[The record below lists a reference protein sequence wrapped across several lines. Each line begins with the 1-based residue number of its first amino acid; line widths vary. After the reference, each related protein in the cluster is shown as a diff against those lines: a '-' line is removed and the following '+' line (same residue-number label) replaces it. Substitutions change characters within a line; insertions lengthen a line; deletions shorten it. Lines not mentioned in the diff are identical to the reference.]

1 MQKGGY
7 VYIMTNRHHTVLYI
21 GVTNSLIRRVDEHKQ
36 KRNPKSFTARYNVDK
51 LVYFEGFHEIGE
63 AIAREKQIKAG
74 SRQKKIDLIQ
84 SINKEWNDLADGLEE

>member
-7 VYIMTNRHHTVLYI
+7 VYIMTNRHHSVLYV
-21 GVTNSLIRRVDEHKQ
+21 GVTNNLIRRVDEHKQ

-74 SRQKKIDLIQ
+74 SRQKKVDLIE
-84 SINKEWNDLADGLEE
+84 SINKEWNDLADGLED

>member
-7 VYIMTNRHHTVLYI
+7 VYIMTNRHHTVLYV
-21 GVTNSLIRRVDEHKQ
+21 GVTNNLIRRVDEHKQ

-74 SRQKKIDLIQ
+74 SRQKKVDLIE
-84 SINKEWNDLADGLEE
+84 SINKEWNDLADGLED